1 MMENLAIEKILKAHS
16 VPYYEKN
23 GRIFADSML
32 AGTEIFEE
40 VEDVTGFSKKKL
52 YEWLGY

>member
-1 MMENLAIEKILKAHS
+1 MGNVAIGKILKAHS
-16 VPYYEKN
+16 IPYYEKN

-32 AGTEIFEE
+32 AGTEVFEE
-40 VEDVTGFSKKKL
+40 MKDLTGISRKKL